1 MQNSEAQRR
10 WTSGPTLRRRGGSLL
25 VSGLISWKEGVCPW
39 LWRAVA
45 PPGVHVLTCCNE
57 VRGEA

>member
-45 PPGVHVLTCCNE
+45 PPGVHVLK
-57 VRGEA
+57 